1 MSSDEYYSLLA
12 EYIVRLRH
20 EKTLHGFSSLSL
32 FYTLGELDRYWAAND
47 IGITDLK
54 KEAYEKW
61 FDSLDHDNLSRKTI
75 YAKAAAYRQ
84 LMIYLSRIG
93 KPVFIPA
100 LPRENEHKFI
110 PYIFTHK
117 EIRLL
122 FKASEQQIMRSLAS
136 KNFMFSMPAILR
148 LLYSTGIRLG
158 EALSLRNQDI
168 DFEHKQIILNNTKN
182 RHQRIVPVNQS
193 LLAVLEQYVSYRN
206 KLRCRNAA
214 EKDAFF
220 FVSNKGTQ
228 GTCSAV
234 ERWFKQLLR
243 KAGIPYKGHFAGP
256 RVHDLRHTACI
267 HAMMKMTGQG
277 VDLYTCLPVLSKF
290 MGHMDVYATE
300 HYLRLTQEAYPEV
313 INQQAGLSSGIR
325 RVITDAYPVSNLIED
340 EG

>member
-1 MSSDEYYSLLA
+1 M
-12 EYIVRLRH
+12 
-20 EKTLHGFSSLSL
+20 
-32 FYTLGELDRYWAAND
+32 
-47 IGITDLK
+47 
-54 KEAYEKW
+54 
-61 FDSLDHDNLSRKTI
+61 
-75 YAKAAAYRQ
+75 
-84 LMIYLSRIG
+84 
-93 KPVFIPA
+93 
-100 LPRENEHKFI
+100 
-110 PYIFTHK
+110 
-117 EIRLL
+117 
-122 FKASEQQIMRSLAS
+122 
-136 KNFMFSMPAILR
+136 
-148 LLYSTGIRLG
+148 
-158 EALSLRNQDI
+158 
-168 DFEHKQIILNNTKN
+168 
-182 RHQRIVPVNQS
+182 PVNQS

-267 HAMMKMTGQG
+267 HAMMKMTAQG

-325 RVITDAYPVSNLIED
+325 RVITDAY
-340 EG
+340 GK